1 MDRPSRRPCPAR
13 PRPPAGDCTS
23 GLLYA
28 QPAVGPSCRA
38 PIYARL
44 VAEWRARGRT
54 VPARPDVQWVSLTG
68 LTQGVGPVGR

>member
-1 MDRPSRRPCPAR
+1 MDRPSPVQPRDDCP
-13 PRPPAGDCTS
+13 S

-28 QPAVGPSCRA
+28 VRRTDGPRCRA

-54 VPARPDVQWVSLTG
+54 VPARPDVRAAPPASTRRTG
-68 LTQGVGPVGR
+68 RDEDGTSGP